1 MFCNQLCFKFVLAA
15 IMSVGTTIFACTM
28 LIIDKFQNTAI
39 TSFCTGIIGMNLG
52 YWCDSPKAIDKNYKS
67 PNSDIIP

>member
-1 MFCNQLCFKFVLAA
+1 
-15 IMSVGTTIFACTM
+15 M